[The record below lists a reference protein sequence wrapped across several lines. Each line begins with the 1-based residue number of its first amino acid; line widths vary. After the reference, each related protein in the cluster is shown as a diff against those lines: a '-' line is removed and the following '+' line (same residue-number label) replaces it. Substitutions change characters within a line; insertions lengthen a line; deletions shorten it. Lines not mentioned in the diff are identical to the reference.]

1 MDVDSFIDHIFMT
14 IYAANT
20 SWEHNREWWRPRA
33 ESGRWQWLIVDL
45 DRGFNMSNSTRN
57 LVDDLLDDYE
67 LFQLLMNSQ
76 FFQNRFI
83 QRSSA
88 HINNTFN
95 PSRIENIVDSLSNL
109 IESEIPRHIDRWG
122 DEDGIE
128 SINDWNDELNDIKQ
142 FSVIRGDEVFDQ
154 LIDEL
159 NLEGTI
165 TVSYTHLT
173 LPTKRIV

>member
-1 MDVDSFIDHIFMT
+1 MEANIEIAQTLFKQKKYQDT
-14 IYAANT
+14 IET
-20 SWEHNREWWRPRA
+20 CMKI
-33 ESGRWQWLIVDL
+33 LTTD
-45 DRGFNMSNSTRN
+45 SNSIEAIKLIAKSCLATRKIQDARLYLN
-57 LVDDLLDDYE
+57 KALNINPDDYE

-109 IESEIPRHIDRWG
+109 IEGEIPRHIDRWG

-159 NLEGTI
+159 ILSMN
-165 TVSYTHLT
+165 
-173 LPTKRIV
+173 K